1 MKIDKIFIASDHA
14 GYETKENVKKLYLFI
29 KNNNIDFSTLFP
41 GYSGV
46 VEYLKYD
53 SIFESN

>member
-1 MKIDKIFIASDHA
+1 MIRQ
-14 GYETKENVKKLYLFI
+14 TKSNIKKLYRFI
-29 KNNNIDFSTLFP
+29 KNNNVDFSTLFP

-53 SIFESN
+53 NIFEGKKNDESNI